1 MATRRPSARKPFVS
15 SIPLWM
21 RTDQPR
27 QQGMDYWK
35 GPHSKIISATPGME
49 EYRQIHL
56 AENNPGLWPA
66 ISGVETV
73 IPAER
78 RIDGVAEVTFTS
90 VLSPLRGRKQT
101 SLAYKDEA
109 NVFRRTLLYAGPPYS
124 ARWYDVAGPGEKVGA
139 RSLIYLR
146 RREGVK
152 TSAFRT
158 FLTDELVPALVN
170 TGALRELRTQVFLP
184 WIERLSSE
192 REASEGDAREV
203 EEVAGDAGENLA
215 VAEDDLGGVRQAL
228 GGDRAAPDE
237 LGPAADRAERRPE
250 LVGDVAEEAF
260 AVLDLGLGALP
271 GAHELADHERD
282 RDVHRGA
289 EDVVEL
295 DLEVEEWRDK

>member
-1 MATRRPSARKPFVS
+1 MKKPLVS
-15 SIPLWM
+15 SILLWM

-66 ISGVETV
+66 TSGVETV

-101 SLAYKDEA
+101 RLAYADEV

-124 ARWYDVAGPGEKVGA
+124 ARWYGVANAGAMVGA

-146 RREGVK
+146 RREGV
-152 TSAFRT
+152 TTGAFRK
-158 FLTDELVPALVN
+158 FLTDELVPALVR
-170 TGALRELRTQVFLP
+170 TGAVRELRTQVFMP
-184 WIERLSSE
+184 WIERLWDTPNVAHDNPADQ
-192 REASEGDAREV
+192 RFHASLILGFADANALR
-203 EEVAGDAGENLA
+203 AFFGSGEIA
-215 VAEDDLGGVRQAL
+215 
-228 GGDRAAPDE
+228 
-237 LGPAADRAERRPE
+237 
-250 LVGDVAEEAF
+250 
-260 AVLDLGLGALP
+260 ALP
-271 GAHELADHERD
+271 TKLPEFVSA
-282 RDVHRGA
+282 VHA
-289 EDVVEL
+289 Y
-295 DLEVEEWRDK
+295 EVTEALTYVKDGKVLPHYQA

>member
-1 MATRRPSARKPFVS
+1 
-15 SIPLWM
+15 M

-66 ISGVETV
+66 VSGVETV

-101 SLAYKDEA
+101 KLAYKDEV

-124 ARWYDVAGPGEKVGA
+124 ARWYDVAGPDDKAGA

-146 RREGVK
+146 KRQGRK
-152 TSAFRT
+152 TGAFRG
-158 FLTDELVPALVN
+158 FLADELIPALIK
-170 TGALRELRTQVFLP
+170 TRPLRELRTQVFMP
-184 WIERLSSE
+184 WIERLWDTPNVAHDNPTDQRFHASLIVGFTDTNTLREFFGSREIATLSGKLPEFVSAVHAYEVSE
-192 REASEGDAREV
+192 ALTYV
-203 EEVAGDAGENLA
+203 T
-215 VAEDDLGGVRQAL
+215 GGK
-228 GGDRAAPDE
+228 
-237 LGPAADRAERRPE
+237 
-250 LVGDVAEEAF
+250 
-260 AVLDLGLGALP
+260 VLPHYLT
-271 GAHELADHERD
+271 
-282 RDVHRGA
+282 
-289 EDVVEL
+289 
-295 DLEVEEWRDK
+295 